1 MRLALLALLPLIA
14 GLISPAR
21 AASPPSPAATPST
34 YQVNVIVFRN
44 HLPALDGGE
53 QWSQETFPPLRGLGR
68 SVLPIPGLSDGSAL
82 APALAKLST
91 NPDYTVLA
99 AMNWLQPGVGYAQ
112 AVPTR
117 IEDAAGNLDGVIT
130 VFKLLYLHADIDL
143 AFAPHA
149 TIAGSSA
156 EPTSGPGNTTPP
168 AAVPTTAVGSASAA
182 SEPTIYRMIE
192 HRRISANKVEYFDH
206 PKFGVLLE
214 VTPLNNPP

>member
-1 MRLALLALLPLIA
+1 MRLTLFALLPLIA

-21 AASPPSPAATPST
+21 AASPPPPATPST

-53 QWSQETFPPLRGLGR
+53 QWSQETAPPLRQLGR
-68 SVLPIPGLSDGSAL
+68 AVLPIPGLSDGSAL

-99 AMNWLQPGVGYAQ
+99 VMNWLQPGVGYAQ

-117 IEDAAGNLDGVIT
+117 IEDAAGDLDGVIT
-130 VFKLLYLHADIDL
+130 VFKLLYLHADINL

-156 EPTSGPGNTTPP
+156 EPASGPDGGATPP
-168 AAVPTTAVGSASAA
+168 ASVPTATGGGPA
-182 SEPTIYRMIE
+182 IYRMIE
-192 HRRISANKVEYFDH
+192 HRRISANKIEYFDH

-214 VTPLNNPP
+214 VTPLTSPP